1 MTQKEFLNP
10 HNKGLDLDFKFK
22 LDIILLKLQ
31 ETMVAS
37 RNEPKKLQTKYNWQN
52 FRKQHCVTLKEK
64 Q

>member
-1 MTQKEFLNP
+1 MTQKEFLNS

-37 RNEPKKLQTKYNWQN
+37 RNEPKKLQTKYN
-52 FRKQHCVTLKEK
+52 
-64 Q
+64 